1 VIAGTREV
9 IARAA
14 RPPFTARRHGRL
26 AERLAS
32 AAAEH
37 VTDA

>member
-14 RPPFTARRHGRL
+14 RTPDTARRHGRL

-32 AAAEH
+32 AAPTA
-37 VTDA
+37 